1 MKIFAKISNY
11 RTFKGERMKEEE
23 NKNIENLEEEK
34 QVMDEAEKIP
44 LDEVAET
51 LEEKAEELEKDNEEI
66 IENIIEEDTSN
77 DEPEA
82 ELEDIDPHI
91 KNLKKNDA
99 AKMLVNK
106 AKIIVKESENQMDEC
121 KLLLASD
128 LEHYEKAKQEL
139 KDKGM
144 NAAEVLLTQLGY
156 EAEESSELDEDIVV
170 FEPKEELA
178 PIQIKDVSSGTFTG
192 SILALIAGFITLVGM
207 VYVATEKLG
216 ITLDVSKVPTAE
228 SLSPVMK
235 WYGSL
240 VGMPKEPLI
249 GGGIILATV
258 LFVTWLVYKIRVSIK
273 ANRNLAMAKAQLEH
287 AEAYSAQKGTCKDEM
302 DKVDAYIHDAI
313 KTLKTFQ
320 IILREQEAK
329 LERIYHIE
337 EDKIESSD
345 FHHKSN
351 QEMKDTQELI
361 NVIKDFMSVPMSEEG
376 KLSGK
381 SSLFLHRAKAK
392 VQKVLDRLY

>member
-1 MKIFAKISNY
+1 M
-11 RTFKGERMKEEE
+11 REEE
-23 NKNIENLEEEK
+23 NKIIENLEEEK
-34 QVMDEAEKIP
+34 QMMDEAEKTP

-51 LEEKAEELEKDNEEI
+51 LEEEAEELEKENEEI

-77 DEPEA
+77 DEAEEEE

-91 KNLKKNDA
+91 KNLRKNDA

-192 SILALIAGFITLVGM
+192 LILALIAGFITLVGM

-228 SLSPVMK
+228 SLSPVMT

-345 FHHKSN
+345 FHHKST

>member
-1 MKIFAKISNY
+1 M
-11 RTFKGERMKEEE
+11 REEE
-23 NKNIENLEEEK
+23 NKIIENLEEEK
-34 QVMDEAEKIP
+34 QMMDEAEMTP

-51 LEEKAEELEKDNEEI
+51 LEEEAEEVEKENEEI
-66 IENIIEEDTSN
+66 IEKMIEEDTSN
-77 DEPEA
+77 EELEA
-82 ELEDIDPHI
+82 ESEDIDPHI

-128 LEHYEKAKQEL
+128 LDHYEKAKQEL

-156 EAEESSELDEDIVV
+156 EAEESSELDEDVVV
-170 FEPKEELA
+170 FEPKEELS

-192 SILALIAGFITLVGM
+192 LILALTAGFITLVGM
-207 VYVATEKLG
+207 VYVATEKMG

-228 SLSPVMK
+228 SLSTVTK

-240 VGMPKEPLI
+240 VGMSKEPLI
-249 GGGIILATV
+249 GGGIILVTV

-273 ANRNLAMAKAQLEH
+273 ANRNLAMAKAQLES
-287 AEAYSAQKGTCKDEM
+287 AEVYSAQKGTCKDEM

-351 QEMKDTQELI
+351 LEMQDTQELI

-381 SSLFLHRAKAK
+381 SSLFLHRAKTK